1 VIKLERV
8 SVRVGS
14 FALSDISFEIPSRAY
29 AVLMGRTGTG
39 KTTLLEAICGLR
51 SIDEGR
57 MWLGS
62 RDVTALAPA
71 DRGIGY
77 VPQDRALFST
87 MNVYENLAFALRVRK
102 WAAVDV
108 EKRVSELAELLGIG
122 GLLKRRTQGLSGG
135 EAQRVALGRA
145 LAPRP
150 STLLLDEPL
159 SALDDQTR
167 AEMHELLESVRQAT
181 EVTVLHVTHHIADAE
196 NLADQLL
203 LLEEGRIQSRA
214 ANLRMRE
221 TKPSMS

>member
-1 VIKLERV
+1 
-8 SVRVGS
+8 
-14 FALSDISFEIPSRAY
+14 
-29 AVLMGRTGTG
+29 
-39 KTTLLEAICGLR
+39 
-51 SIDEGR
+51 
-57 MWLGS
+57 
-62 RDVTALAPA
+62 
-71 DRGIGY
+71 
-77 VPQDRALFST
+77 
-87 MNVYENLAFALRVRK
+87 
-102 WAAVDV
+102 
-108 EKRVSELAELLGIG
+108 VSELAELLGIG